1 MSGANVDH
9 DSSIEGRLRAME
21 TANALQIAKNVRVD
35 ESLED
40 HEARLRRIEELAPLL
55 KVNQFILMGLGGSV
69 IALIWALLTGQV
81 QLLF

>member
-1 MSGANVDH
+1 MDH
-9 DSSIEGRLRAME
+9 DDGMEGRLRAME
-21 TANALQIAKNVRVD
+21 TANAVQIAKSSRVD

-55 KVNQFILMGLGGSV
+55 KINQFILMGLGGSV

-81 QLLF
+81 QLVF

>member
-1 MSGANVDH
+1 MDH
-9 DSSIEGRLRAME
+9 DEGMEGRLRAME
-21 TANALQIAKNVRVD
+21 TAQAVQIAKNSRVD

-55 KVNQFILMGLGGSV
+55 KINQFILMGLGGSV

-81 QLLF
+81 QLVF

>member
-1 MSGANVDH
+1 MDH
-9 DSSIEGRLRAME
+9 DSGIEGRLRAME
-21 TANALQIAKNVRVD
+21 TAHAVQIAKSSRVD

-55 KVNQFILMGLGGSV
+55 KINQFILMGLGGSV

-81 QLLF
+81 QLVF

>member
-1 MSGANVDH
+1 MDH
-9 DSSIEGRLRAME
+9 DEGMEGRLRAME
-21 TANALQIAKNVRVD
+21 TAQAVQIAKSSRVD

-55 KVNQFILMGLGGSV
+55 KINQFILMGLGGSV

-81 QLLF
+81 HLVF

>member
-1 MSGANVDH
+1 MDH
-9 DSSIEGRLRAME
+9 DEDMEGRLRAME
-21 TANALQIAKNVRVD
+21 TAQAVQIAKSIRVG

-55 KVNQFILMGLGGSV
+55 KINQFILMGLGSSM

-81 QLLF
+81 QLVF

>member
-1 MSGANVDH
+1 MDH
-9 DSSIEGRLRAME
+9 DNGIERRLRAME
-21 TANALQIAKNVRVD
+21 TANAVHIAKSIRVD

-55 KVNQFILMGLGGSV
+55 KINQFILMGLGGSV

-81 QLLF
+81 QLVF

>member
-1 MSGANVDH
+1 MDH
-9 DSSIEGRLRAME
+9 DSGIEGRLRAME
-21 TANALQIAKNVRVD
+21 TANAVQITKNTRVD

-55 KVNQFILMGLGGSV
+55 KINQFILMGLGGSV

-81 QLLF
+81 QLVF

>member
-1 MSGANVDH
+1 MDH
-9 DSSIEGRLRAME
+9 DEGMQGRLRAME
-21 TANALQIAKNVRVD
+21 TAQAVQIAKSSRVD

-55 KVNQFILMGLGGSV
+55 KINQFILMGLGGSM

-81 QLLF
+81 QLVF

>member
-1 MSGANVDH
+1 MDH
-9 DSSIEGRLRAME
+9 DSSIEGRLRAIE
-21 TANALQIAKNVRVD
+21 TAHAVQTAKSTQVD

-55 KVNQFILMGLGGSV
+55 KINQFILMGLGGSM

-81 QLLF
+81 QLVF

>member
-1 MSGANVDH
+1 MDH
-9 DSSIEGRLRAME
+9 DDGIEGRLRVME
-21 TANALQIAKNVRVD
+21 TAHAVQMAKSTRLD

-55 KVNQFILMGLGGSV
+55 KINQFILMGLGASV

-81 QLLF
+81 QLVF

>member
-1 MSGANVDH
+1 MDH
-9 DSSIEGRLRAME
+9 DEGMEGRLRVME
-21 TANALQIAKNVRVD
+21 TAHAVQIARSSRVD

-55 KVNQFILMGLGGSV
+55 KINQFILMGLGGSV

-81 QLLF
+81 QLVF

>member
-1 MSGANVDH
+1 MDH
-9 DSSIEGRLRAME
+9 EDGIEGRLRAME
-21 TANALQIAKNVRVD
+21 TAHAVQRTKTTQVD

-55 KVNQFILMGLGGSV
+55 KINQFILMGLGGSV

-81 QLLF
+81 QLVF